1 MHPCNYY
8 ILSGLSDDELRTE
21 PSNKHL
27 ARLVSQIDIESFREF
42 YINLGMTKMQW
53 NNNSDMY
60 GSQSCEGRMSM
71 ALVKWKKSKLSDGKD
86 PSLKDLSDALKKV
99 NLEKHAICQV
109 WEMCV
114 VYLLMFI
121 EY

>member
-1 MHPCNYY
+1 MHPCNNY

-27 ARLVSQIDIESFREF
+27 ARLVSQIDVESFREF
-42 YINLGMTKMQW
+42 YINLGMTKMKLDK
-53 NNNSDMY
+53 NSDMY
-60 GSQSCEGRMSM
+60 VRQSCEGRMSM

-86 PSLKDLSDALKKV
+86 HSLKDLSDALKKV
-99 NLEKHAICQV
+99 NLDKHVICQV